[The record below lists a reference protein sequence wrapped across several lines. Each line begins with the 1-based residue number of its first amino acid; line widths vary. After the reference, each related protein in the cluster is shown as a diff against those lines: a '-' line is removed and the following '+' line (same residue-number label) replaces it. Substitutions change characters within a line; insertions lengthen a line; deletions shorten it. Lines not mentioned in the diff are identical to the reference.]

1 MTLRWILIKNRP
13 LFGLSRG
20 RLKLSSTKSAE
31 MFQLDLLVVGFGW
44 RHCQRGRAAVAPTV
58 TVQNQ
63 IVAVPLKTNVTLE
76 CLVES
81 SPKSVYFWY
90 KDGRHQMQ
98 NRIVSTAGGSLTLRS
113 CRP

>member
-1 MTLRWILIKNRP
+1 MARCFNWIC
-13 LFGLSRG
+13 LS
-20 RLKLSSTKSAE
+20 
-31 MFQLDLLVVGFGW
+31 LVSDGATVN
-44 RHCQRGRAAVAPTV
+44 ADAVAPTV

-90 KDGRHQMQ
+90 KDGRHQMR